1 MDARRIPVS
10 LRRDPREIA
19 ERHSQANPLTLY
31 CELARGEEVTEALS
45 LYAELH
51 TSRTP
56 QSAPV
61 ATAGPVAMAPA
72 GTGPWELDFSAA
84 QMNQTVLPGEDREY
98 WLVVYATGANDL
110 LLTLATIRLTLAY
123 DNISQTT
130 PAPPEPALIF
140 AFRTIAVAGQSS
152 IVADTSADTLTIA
165 AGNGIVLTT
174 NAGTDT
180 LTITA
185 AGGAGSGDVSGP
197 NSATDNAIAR
207 FDGTTGKILQNSGA
221 TLSDAGGILADTLA
235 ISTTPTGAG
244 GTGIFR
250 YDDGEKVPEVGIDGV
265 TLKIGVQ
272 EYVRVYNAT
281 ASTLTK
287 GQVVY
292 ISGAQGN
299 RVAVQLADASVEA
312 TSAGTLGLVA
322 QSITAGS
329 EGFVQVSGPMY
340 NLNTLGLTAGALL
353 YLSETAGQWTETEPP
368 APAHGVRIGYV
379 ERVHASAG
387 SIYIKVDNGYELGE
401 LHNVSDGI
409 TGATAFLV
417 KNSAT
422 NLWESKNASD
432 SRSALGLGSLATQS
446 GTFSGTSSGTN
457 TGDVTLAGQSYLTLV
472 GQQITAAQINLGTQV
487 TGTLPIANGG
497 TGATTA
503 GAALTSLGAYP
514 ASNPNGYTSNV
525 GTVTSVTG
533 TAPISVSNGTTTP
546 AITVT
551 TFGTSNSGVVPA
563 SGGGSTNFLRADGTW
578 AAPSGGG
585 GGAPTDADYLVRTAN
600 GSLSAERV
608 VTDSTTVTANWA
620 TSGQVSFE
628 RAALTGDVTASA
640 NSNTTTIANDAVT
653 YAKIQNVAASRLLG
667 RASGTSGDVEEITLG
682 TNLSFSG
689 TTLNATGGSAT
700 VDVQK
705 FTASGTWNNPSP
717 SSPRPVLVRLIGA
730 GGGGGGG
737 RCGVSGSVRGGG
749 GGGTAGAVIEV
760 WLDTAYLDS
769 TEAITIGAGGT
780 AGTGSSTQGTDGG
793 AGGTG
798 GDTTMATPGIT
809 LTAVGGA
816 GGAGGTSS
824 TGGSG
829 GAAGAASTTIIG
841 LTRTNSS
848 AGGAGSSGAANG
860 STAASTDNWI
870 PTSGGGG
877 GGSDSSNTARGG
889 GSGGNAGPTGA
900 NRITG
905 GTAGASAGGNGGAG
919 AQYAL
924 YGIGGGGGGS
934 GATAAAGNG
943 GAGGRYGGGGGGG
956 GGGTTTGGAGGVGG
970 DGYAV
975 IITYL

>member
-10 LRRDPREIA
+10 LRRDPREVA

-56 QSAPV
+56 QSSPV
-61 ATAGPVAMAPA
+61 ATSGPVAMAPA

-84 QMNQTVLPGEDREY
+84 QMNQTVLPGEDKEY

-110 LLTLATIRLTLAY
+110 LLTLGTIRLTLAY

-130 PAPPEPALIF
+130 PAPPEPALIL

-152 IVADTSADTLTIA
+152 IVADSSADTLTIA

-197 NSATDNAIAR
+197 NGATDNAIAR
-207 FDGTTGKILQNSGA
+207 YDGTTGKILQNSGA

-353 YLSETAGQWTETEPP
+353 YLSETAGEWTQTEP
-368 APAHGVRIGYV
+368 ATPAHGVRIGYV

-387 SIYIKVDNGYELGE
+387 SVYIKVDNGYELGE
-401 LHNVSDGI
+401 LHNVTDGV
-409 TGATAFLV
+409 TGTTAFLV
-417 KNSAT
+417 KNIAT
-422 NLWESKNASD
+422 GIWESKNSAD
-432 SRSALGLGSLATQS
+432 TRSAMGLGSLATQS

-457 TGDVTLAGQSYLTLV
+457 TGDVTLAGQSYLTLA
-472 GQQITAAQINLGTQV
+472 GQQITAAQINLASNV
-487 TGTLPIANGG
+487 TGDLPLANLVQAPDPSVLLGRRSGSSGDYEPITLG
-497 TGATTA
+497 TN
-503 GAALTSLGAYP
+503 LSM
-514 ASNPNGYTSNV
+514 S
-525 GTVTSVTG
+525 GTVL
-533 TAPISVSNGTTTP
+533 N
-546 AITVT
+546 
-551 TFGTSNSGVVPA
+551 A
-563 SGGGSTNFLRADGTW
+563 SGGGGISDG
-578 AAPSGGG
+578 
-585 GGAPTDADYLVRTAN
+585 DK
-600 GSLSAERV
+600 
-608 VTDSTTVTANWA
+608 
-620 TSGQVSFE
+620 
-628 RAALTGDVTASA
+628 GDVTVSDSGA
-640 NSNTTTIANDAVT
+640 TWTIDSGAVTEAKIADDAVT
-653 YAKIQNVAASRLLG
+653 YAKLQNVTSARLLG
-667 RASGTSGDVEEITLG
+667 RASAGSGNAEEITLG
-682 TNLSFSG
+682 TGLSFSG

-705 FTASGTWNNPSP
+705 FTASGTWTNPSP

-824 TGGSG
+824 TGGAG
-829 GAAGAASTTIIG
+829 GAAGATSTTIIG
-841 LTRTNSS
+841 LARANAS

-860 STAASTDNWI
+860 GAVASIDNWI

-877 GGSDSSNTARGG
+877 GGADTSNTARGG

-900 NRITG
+900 NRILG
-905 GTAGASAGGNGGAG
+905 GTAGASAGGNGGTG
-919 AQYAL
+919 AQYSL
-924 YGIGGGGGGS
+924 YGTGGGGGGS

-956 GGGTTTGGAGGVGG
+956 GGGTTSGGAGGAGS